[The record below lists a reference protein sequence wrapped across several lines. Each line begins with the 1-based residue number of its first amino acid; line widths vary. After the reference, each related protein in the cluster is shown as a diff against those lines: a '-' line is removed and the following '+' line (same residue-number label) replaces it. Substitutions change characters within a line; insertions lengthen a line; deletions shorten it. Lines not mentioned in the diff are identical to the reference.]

1 MKAEIALTTAQLR
14 RTSVHTQA
22 LGWRQAPRD
31 HCLLPERMP
40 APQIWSLRCRPRG
53 GMDRR
58 ECDELLAAWVTMA
71 TCKET
76 GSLYP
81 PSLAA
86 GLS

>member
-1 MKAEIALTTAQLR
+1 MKAEIALTAAQLR

-31 HCLLPERMP
+31 HCLSPERMT
-40 APQIWSLRCRPRG
+40 APQIWSLRSAPG
-53 GMDRR
+53 GGADRR
-58 ECDELLAAWVTMA
+58 ERDELLAVWVTTA

-81 PSLAA
+81 PPLAA